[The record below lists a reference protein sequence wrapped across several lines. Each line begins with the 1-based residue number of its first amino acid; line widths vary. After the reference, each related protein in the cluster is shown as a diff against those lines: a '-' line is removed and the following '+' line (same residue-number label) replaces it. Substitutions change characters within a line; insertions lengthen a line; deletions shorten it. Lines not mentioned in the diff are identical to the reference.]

1 MTASVRTFLLVSC
14 AALIG
19 VTGSAYPQTMYR
31 CGKSFQDRP
40 CDSAQPGQVMGRSA
54 APVVAPASGSN
65 SPAVPGTGAG
75 AAQCAERGIA
85 AQKIKW
91 EREAGMSEQAQL
103 SLPKSNAQRQLIVD
117 VYQRQGSAPQIRAAV
132 EADCIKE
139 NERQAQA
146 AALSIAAAKLL
157 EQNPPLPA
165 VPRVTA
171 EASNRTVAEPM
182 VAAQDVSRR
191 DRCADLQRSADGV
204 RERQRVGGGG
214 ARMDALNRERQEID
228 KRLGDAGC

>member
-1 MTASVRTFLLVSC
+1 MTAIVRTFLLVSC

-19 VTGSAYPQTMYR
+19 VAGSAYPQTMYR

-40 CDSAQPGQVMGRSA
+40 CDSGQPGQAIGRSA
-54 APVVAPASGSN
+54 APAVATASGGN
-65 SPAVPGTGAG
+65 SPAVQGTGSG

-103 SLPKSNAQRQLIVD
+103 SSPKSDAQRQLIVD

-157 EQNPPLPA
+157 QQNPPPPA
-165 VPRVTA
+165 VPRIAADVPNRSVT
-171 EASNRTVAEPM
+171 EPV
-182 VAAQDVSRR
+182 VAAQDLSRR
-191 DRCADLQRSADGV
+191 DRCAELQRSADSV
-204 RERQRVGGGG
+204 RERQRAGGSG